1 MEEEKPIGLIAEIR
15 MANKPQTRE
24 EMNQAIK
31 EEFSK
36 PWSMP
41 RNIIMGSA
49 EFIEEFT
56 SAIEEYDKSHGK
68 GIT

>member
-15 MANKPQTRE
+15 MANKQLTRE
-24 EMNQAIK
+24 EINQAIK

-41 RNIIMGSA
+41 KSIIIGSQT
-49 EFIEEFT
+49 FISEFT
-56 SAIEEYDKSHGK
+56 SAIEEYDKTHGER
-68 GIT
+68 TT